1 LRKIGV
7 ALAVVTA
14 LMISVAPASAI
25 VYGEFDNGQH
35 PNVGAYIIK
44 LEGTFRR
51 ICSGTLID
59 SNTFLTA
66 AHCVFGADRRGVPRD
81 ETFVTFDEIVS
92 QKSKF
97 LSGTAIP
104 DPRFGTGGANDANDI
119 AVIELDHP
127 VRGIAPAQLPTAGLL
142 DEMKSSLSGQTFT
155 AVGYGTIRE
164 TKTTGPHAILPNLR
178 RRKALQS
185 FQSLTAAWLTL
196 KMNEA
201 TGQGGTCF
209 GDSGGPHFLGGY
221 ESNLIVSLTVTGD
234 AVCVATDKT
243 YRVDTAPAR
252 EFLDEFVALP

>member
-1 LRKIGV
+1 MRRTVLVI
-7 ALAVVTA
+7 AIMAV
-14 LMISVAPASAI
+14 LMIPLAPASAI

-35 PNVGAYIIK
+35 PNTGAYVIK
-44 LEGTFRR
+44 LEGVFRR

-59 SNTFLTA
+59 SDTFLTA

-92 QKSKF
+92 QDSTF

-104 DPRFGTGGANDANDI
+104 DPRYGTGGASDTKDI
-119 AVIELDHP
+119 AVIELDRA
-127 VRGIAPAQLPTAGLL
+127 VRGITPAQLPTAGLL
-142 DEMKSSLSGQTFT
+142 DEMKSSLHDQTFT

-164 TKTTGPHAILPNLR
+164 TTTTGPHGILPNLR

-196 KMNEA
+196 KMNQA
-201 TGQGGTCF
+201 TGDGGTCF

-221 ESNLIVSLTVTGD
+221 DSNLIVSLTVTGD

-252 EFLDEFVALP
+252 EFLDDFVALP

>member
-1 LRKIGV
+1 LHKIAV

-14 LMISVAPASAI
+14 LMISAAPASAI

-59 SNTFLTA
+59 SDTFLTA

-92 QKSKF
+92 QKSRF

-104 DPRFGTGGANDANDI
+104 HPQFGAGGANDTNDI
-119 AVIELDHP
+119 AVIELDRP
-127 VRGIAPAQLPTAGLL
+127 VRGITPAQLPTAGLL
-142 DEMKSSLSGQTFT
+142 DEMKASLSGRTFT

-164 TKTTGPHAILPNLR
+164 TTKTGPHGILPNLR

-243 YRVDTAPAR
+243 YRVDTPPAR
-252 EFLDEFVALP
+252 DFLDEFVALP